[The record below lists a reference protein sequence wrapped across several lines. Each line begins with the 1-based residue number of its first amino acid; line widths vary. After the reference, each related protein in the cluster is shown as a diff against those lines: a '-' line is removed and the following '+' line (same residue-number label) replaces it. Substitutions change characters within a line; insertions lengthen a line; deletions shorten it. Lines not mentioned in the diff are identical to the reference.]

1 MEIFLHMCSTFCA
14 FLKIICRTIFQFLAY
29 LWCTADVVKTSRS
42 PIVWHFLQK
51 QKYFNV
57 LIVVVGQT
65 FIIHSLQLIWK
76 QNSYKQCTTLYWLK
90 FWIFKKPHN
99 HQRCRARA
107 EKFHWI
113 SKKNF
118 FEWDSR
124 LIWKKVEI
132 REKNTCIIFAVKL
145 ENGER
150 ETKRNIGLQFFWWL
164 LKNIWHFLK
173 KVFLIWNWRIK

>member
-1 MEIFLHMCSTFCA
+1 MEFTFTNSTAFQKLFVTLFLNFQTSTKANSRC
-14 FLKIICRTIFQFLAY
+14 
-29 LWCTADVVKTSRS
+29 VVKTSRS
-42 PIVWHFLQK
+42 PIVWHVLQK

-90 FWIFKKPHN
+90 FWIFKKPQN

-132 REKNTCIIFAVKL
+132 REKTRV
-145 ENGER
+145 
-150 ETKRNIGLQFFWWL
+150 
-164 LKNIWHFLK
+164 
-173 KVFLIWNWRIK
+173 